1 MDGFSVERKTNVDEG
16 HRTLGL
22 STRKNRAALIET
34 GKVIDEEGLRQKR
47 KTFGFRDF
55 VLEVFVSYFMW
66 QASD

>member
-1 MDGFSVERKTNVDEG
+1 MDGFSEERKTRIDED

-47 KTFGFRDF
+47 KTFNFRDF